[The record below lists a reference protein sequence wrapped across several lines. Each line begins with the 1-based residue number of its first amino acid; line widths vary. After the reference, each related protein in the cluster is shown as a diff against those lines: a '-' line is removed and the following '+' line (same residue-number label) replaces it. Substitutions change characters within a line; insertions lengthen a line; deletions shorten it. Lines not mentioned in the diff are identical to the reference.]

1 MTRASKAA
9 AAAARGG
16 NAAPA
21 AAAQALSAASAQ
33 KTASKRGKA
42 KVSAGAG
49 AGAGAKRAYEGT
61 MLKAERDVV
70 ETKADRDDVSGA
82 ADTAAAAQAAG
93 SDAQAANDK
102 AAATTSAPTTG
113 KKRWQLL
120 HLLEG
125 HTAGVNDVKFH
136 PDGKRILSASVDK
149 TVRVWDV
156 STGKEILKLDDFD
169 RFVFSAWFSADG
181 KRIHSACGD
190 KTVRINDA
198 KTGKHVRLLKNQAAE
213 EESYGTKVQGANGI
227 TRRIYASTMAE
238 AYDNTVKLWDRE
250 TGKCEAVLQGHRGWV
265 NSAIYSNDGK
275 TIVTGSEDKT
285 VRLWDAEKGTC
296 FRVLKGHFS
305 GVLGVVFSP
314 DNVHIVSAS
323 RDKTLRIWKEM
334 PEPPPLPE
342 CDYEGVTYLGERTV
356 EEVRAAK
363 KMKMG
368 VHTIDPPAP
377 SPTLNDAQPNAAHAV
392 TLPPPPSMSMLAA
405 LGALP
410 ALAHPGHLP
419 HHPLQITLPPPPP
432 PPGAG
437 AHIRPFVQRV
447 FVVLRR
453 GEKVADTPE
462 MKDVIRKAMCKAA
475 VTPSAIPK
483 VQANVAIPMNVDAVP
498 DDEILAMALA
508 LCASLNEGSA

>member
-1 MTRASKAA
+1 MAPPAAAQAHAHAPATQPPPATHKRVTRASKAA

-16 NAAPA
+16 NTAPA

-33 KTASKRGKA
+33 KTTSKRGKA

-156 STGKEILKLDDFD
+156 STGKEIPQARRL
-169 RFVFSAWFSADG
+169 RSI
-181 KRIHSACGD
+181 R
-190 KTVRINDA
+190 
-198 KTGKHVRLLKNQAAE
+198 KHVRLLKNQAAE